1 MVLHKYACRLPCLSQ
16 KDIMLVTA
24 SPSEKRFIYHAVTD
38 LSHSEL
44 SYKYFV
50 LFTAWIH
57 WDTSTVCETSGMQ
70 KSII

>member
-1 MVLHKYACRLPCLSQ
+1 MMVLYKYACSLTCLSQ

-50 LFTAWIH
+50 LFTVEVPPL
-57 WDTSTVCETSGMQ
+57 SVKQVGRKNQ
-70 KSII
+70 